1 MNENLKSPSL
11 EIIERDLTLRLILR
25 GQWDYELPKELI
37 SRLFLAC
44 KRDGVRV
51 SVSLLGVSSL
61 DYSAATLL
69 LELSMAVKRRGGEWA
84 WEEVPPAIAPIL
96 GIVKESKRDL
106 PDPPPPSLSSLL
118 RLGEKIKESLK
129 GLGRFASFLGE
140 TLFAMGRSLKESR
153 LIRLKATLY
162 HIEES
167 GIKAVPIIAL
177 TSFLVGI
184 VMAYQGAIQLEKF
197 GASIIVVEM
206 TGMLTLRELGPVIAA
221 IVVAGRSASSYAAQ
235 IGVMK
240 ITEEID
246 AMKTMNFNPYAF
258 LVIPRVIALVVV
270 MPLVIF
276 LSNVAGLLGEMLII
290 KSYLGIG
297 YLQYIERFYEMVEI
311 RHLWVGLIKA
321 PFYGAIIA
329 LIGCFRGF
337 QITGSTESV
346 GRYTTISVVN
356 AIFWVIALNAM
367 FSIIFTEY
375 RL

>member
-69 LELSMAVKRRGGEWA
+69 LELSMAVKRRGGEWM

-96 GIVKESKRDL
+96 GIVKGSKRDL
-106 PDPPPPSLSSLL
+106 PAPPPSLSSLL

-276 LSNVAGLLGEMLII
+276 LSNVAGLLGE
-290 KSYLGIG
+290 
-297 YLQYIERFYEMVEI
+297 
-311 RHLWVGLIKA
+311 
-321 PFYGAIIA
+321 
-329 LIGCFRGF
+329 
-337 QITGSTESV
+337 
-346 GRYTTISVVN
+346 
-356 AIFWVIALNAM
+356 
-367 FSIIFTEY
+367 
-375 RL
+375 